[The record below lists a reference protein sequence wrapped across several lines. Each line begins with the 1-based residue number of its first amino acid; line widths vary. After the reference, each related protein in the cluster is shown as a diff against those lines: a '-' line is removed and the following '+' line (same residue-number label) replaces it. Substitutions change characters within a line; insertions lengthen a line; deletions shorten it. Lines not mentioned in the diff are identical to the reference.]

1 MRRRADGSARPDG
14 DPASGPGR
22 RHGHRWLMLACCVP
36 MLVVVAA
43 LLVSGTASVGTV
55 AFAVVCVALM
65 TLVMLAM
72 PRGH

>member
-1 MRRRADGSARPDG
+1 
-14 DPASGPGR
+14 
-22 RHGHRWLMLACCVP
+22 MLACCVP